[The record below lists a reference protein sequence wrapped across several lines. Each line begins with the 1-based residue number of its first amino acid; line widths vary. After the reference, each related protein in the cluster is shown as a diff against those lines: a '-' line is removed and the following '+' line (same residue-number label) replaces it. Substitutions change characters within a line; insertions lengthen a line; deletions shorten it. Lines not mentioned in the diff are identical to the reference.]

1 MKKPNQPTNYFLLP
15 STSAAAAAAA
25 ADNVEGDA
33 TATTLKQR
41 FIGFRIF
48 LGTGKFG
55 RIKNK

>member
-15 STSAAAAAAA
+15 STSAAAA
-25 ADNVEGDA
+25 NVEGDA
-33 TATTLKQR
+33 TATTLKKR

-55 RIKNK
+55 YIKNK